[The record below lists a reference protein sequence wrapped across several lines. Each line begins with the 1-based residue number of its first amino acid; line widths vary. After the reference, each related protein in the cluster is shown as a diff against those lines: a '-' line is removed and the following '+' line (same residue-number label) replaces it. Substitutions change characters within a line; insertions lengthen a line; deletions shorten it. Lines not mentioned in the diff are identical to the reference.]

1 MKRLIISFI
10 ILLAGCANEQNPSN
24 VKQLEQTIEK
34 QQSAIEQLQ
43 EKINS
48 FKRKRAI
55 KNRGKANFFFSF
67 ICCVRRCDGV
77 KK

>member
-48 FKRKRAI
+48 FK
-55 KNRGKANFFFSF
+55 
-67 ICCVRRCDGV
+67 
-77 KK
+77 KKTSN